1 MRAIYPFNDNWHF
14 LADFVPDL
22 IYNAGHGQSVRL
34 PHNATDLPYNYF
46 DETSWHQSYCYQKVF
61 AYHGKY
67 DHQVNTILFEGAMA
81 NTKVYLNGHHLLT
94 HTDGYTPFEASINSY
109 LKIGDNLLTVVLD
122 GSENPEIPPFGGLI
136 DYLTYAG
143 IYRDV
148 WFKSVPRISISEIKA
163 EPLNVLEEQKSL
175 RIWCRLN
182 GTVNGGSKIEMNHIL
197 RDSEGHVVAETNS
210 EASGEE
216 NTIQLGGL
224 KKIDLWDVEDPNLYE
239 LTTRISVDSHEDTVK
254 TSIGFRTAEF
264 TSKGFMLNDKPL
276 KILGLNRHQ
285 AYPYEG
291 YAMGR
296 RAQEKDAEI
305 LKFDLGCNLVRTSH
319 YPQSPWFL
327 DHCDR
332 IGLLVFEEI
341 PGWQHIGDTK
351 WKQRTIENV
360 KNMIKRDW
368 NHPSIILWGVRI
380 NESKDDH
387 DFYTDTN
394 ALSRKL
400 DSTRQTGGVRYITDS
415 EFLEDVYTMND
426 FIQGM
431 EELPGVNH
439 PQIHLRRQQEITGLN
454 RSVPY
459 LVTEFNGHTFPTKR
473 TDHEQ
478 RQAEHV
484 TRYLNILDKAY
495 GDDEISGCIG
505 WCFVD
510 YNTHKD
516 FGAGDR
522 ICHHGV
528 MDMFRNPKFA
538 SYVYSSQKSPLLQA
552 VLKPVTHWAR
562 GERNIGGVLP
572 LLILTNCDY
581 VELRYGSDLYAIEY
595 PNRERFPNLPHPPV
609 IFDHKSFDQEA
620 MGHWKKEWE
629 NVTFKGYVGDEEVIS
644 YSMVGNPVAD
654 RMDVVPDWRW
664 LKSDENDETRIVV
677 KALDQIG
684 NTLPYFDDPLSI
696 TVSENGQL
704 IGPDMINFR
713 GGIAT
718 FWVRST
724 SKTGQLKINL
734 KTPRF
739 PMGYCL
745 LHII

>member
-1 MRAIYPFNDNWHF
+1 MREIHPFNDNWHF
-14 LADFVPDL
+14 WTDFEPDL
-22 IYNAGHGQSVRL
+22 IYNPGQGQSVRL
-34 PHNATDLPYNYF
+34 PHNAADLPYNYF
-46 DETSWHQSYCYQKVF
+46 DETSWHQSYCYQKIF
-61 AYHGKY
+61 AYDGKY

-81 NTKVYLNGHHLLT
+81 NTKVYLNGYHLLT

-109 LKIGDNLLTVVLD
+109 LKVGDNLLTVVLD
-122 GSENPEIPPFGGLI
+122 GSESPEIPPFGGLI

-148 WFKSVPRISISEIKA
+148 WFKSVPKVSIGEVKA
-163 EPLNVLEEQKSL
+163 EPLNVLKDQKSL

-182 GTVNGGSKIEMNHIL
+182 GTDNCGSKIEITHIL

-210 EASGEE
+210 EVSGEE
-216 NTIQLGGL
+216 STIQLVGL
-224 KKIDLWDVEDPNLYE
+224 KKISLWDVENPNLYE
-239 LTTRISVDSHEDTVK
+239 LTTSISVDSHEDTVK

-264 TSKGFMLNDKPL
+264 TSKGFMLNGKPL

-341 PGWQHIGDTK
+341 PGWQHIGGTQ

-360 KNMIKRDW
+360 EKMIRRDW

-380 NESKDDH
+380 NESQDDR
-387 DFYTDTN
+387 DFYLETN
-394 ALSRKL
+394 SLSRKL

-439 PQIHLRRQQEITGLN
+439 PQIPLRKQQDVTGLN

-505 WCFVD
+505 WCFAD

-538 SYVYSSQKSPLLQA
+538 SYVYSSQKSPQLQA
-552 VLKPVTHWAR
+552 VLKPVTYWAR

-572 LLILTNCDY
+572 LIILTNCDY
-581 VELRYGSDLYAIEY
+581 VELRYGSELSTIEY

-609 IFDHKSFDQEA
+609 IFDHKSFGEEE

-654 RMDVVPDWRW
+654 RMEVVPDWRW
-664 LKSDENDETRIVV
+664 LKSEENDETRIVV

-684 NTLPYFDDPLSI
+684 NTLPHFDDPLSI
-696 TVSENGQL
+696 SVSENGQL

-724 SKTGQLKINL
+724 NKKGQFKINL

-739 PMGYCL
+739 SNASCL

>member
-1 MRAIYPFNDNWHF
+1 
-14 LADFVPDL
+14 
-22 IYNAGHGQSVRL
+22 
-34 PHNATDLPYNYF
+34 
-46 DETSWHQSYCYQKVF
+46 
-61 AYHGKY
+61 
-67 DHQVNTILFEGAMA
+67 MA
-81 NTKVYLNGHHLLT
+81 NTKVYLNGHHLIT

-109 LKIGDNLLTVVLD
+109 LKVGDNLLTVVLD
-122 GSENPEIPPFGGLI
+122 GCENPEIPPFGGLI

-148 WFKSVPRISISEIKA
+148 WFKSVPKVSISEIKA

-182 GTVNGGSKIEMNHIL
+182 GTDNCDSKIEITHIL
-197 RDSEGHVVAETNS
+197 RDSEGQVVAETNS

-216 NTIQLGGL
+216 NSIQLDEL
-224 KKIDLWDVEDPNLYE
+224 KKIDLWDVENPNLYE
-239 LTTRISVDSHEDTVK
+239 LTTSISVDSHEDTVK

-264 TSKGFMLNDKPL
+264 TSKGFMLNGKPL

-285 AYPYEG
+285 SYPYEG

-319 YPQSPWFL
+319 YPQSPWFI

-341 PGWQHIGDTK
+341 PGWQYIGGTK

-360 KNMIKRDW
+360 ENMIRRDW

-380 NESKDDH
+380 NESQDDH
-387 DFYTDTN
+387 DFYVETN
-394 ALSRKL
+394 SLSRKL
-400 DSTRQTGGVRYITDS
+400 DSNRQTGGVRYITDS

-439 PQIHLRRQQEITGLN
+439 PQIPLRKQQDVTGLN

-505 WCFVD
+505 WCFAD

-528 MDMFRNPKFA
+528 MDMYRNPKFA

-572 LLILTNCDY
+572 LIILTNCDY
-581 VELRYGSDLYAIEY
+581 VELRYGSELTAIEY
-595 PNRERFPNLPHPPV
+595 PNRERFPNLPRPPV
-609 IFDHKSFDQEA
+609 IFDHKSFGEEE
-620 MGHWKKEWE
+620 MGHWKKNWE
-629 NVTFKGYVGDEEVIS
+629 NVTFKGYVGDEEVIT

-684 NTLPYFDDPLSI
+684 NTLPHFDDPLSI
-696 TVSENGQL
+696 SVSENGQL

-724 SKTGQLKINL
+724 KKKGQLKINL

-739 PMGYCL
+739 SNASCL
-745 LHII
+745 LHVI

>member
-1 MRAIYPFNDNWHF
+1 MREVHPFNDNWHF
-14 LADFVPDL
+14 WANFEPDL
-22 IYNAGHGQSVRL
+22 IHNPGQGQSVRL
-34 PHNATDLPYNYF
+34 PHNAADLPYNYF

-61 AYHGKY
+61 AYDGKY

-94 HTDGYTPFEASINSY
+94 HTDGYTPFEAIINSY
-109 LKIGDNLLTVVLD
+109 LKVGDNLLTVVLD

-148 WFKSVPRISISEIKA
+148 WFKSVPKVSISEIKA

-182 GTVNGGSKIEMNHIL
+182 GTDNCGSKIEMSHIL
-197 RDSEGHVVAETNS
+197 RDSDGHVVAETNS
-210 EASGEE
+210 EVSGEE
-216 NTIQLGGL
+216 NTIKLDGL
-224 KKIDLWDVEDPNLYE
+224 KKISLWDIENPNLYE
-239 LTTRISVDSHEDTVK
+239 LTTSISVDSHEDTIK

-264 TSKGFMLNDKPL
+264 TSKGFMLNGKPL

-285 AYPYEG
+285 AYPFEG

-319 YPQSPWFL
+319 YPQSTWFI

-341 PGWQHIGDTK
+341 PGWQHIGGTQ
-351 WKQRTIENV
+351 WKQRAIENV
-360 KNMIKRDW
+360 EKMIRRDW

-380 NESKDDH
+380 NESQDDH
-387 DFYTDTN
+387 DFYLETN
-394 ALSRKL
+394 SLSRKL

-439 PQIHLRRQQEITGLN
+439 PQIPLRKQQDVTGLN

-505 WCFVD
+505 WCFAD

-538 SYVYSSQKSPLLQA
+538 SYVYSSQKSPLFKT

-572 LLILTNCDY
+572 LIILTNCDY
-581 VELRYGSDLYAIEY
+581 VELLYGSDLSAIEY

-609 IFDHKSFDQEA
+609 IFDHKSFDEEE

-654 RMDVVPDWRW
+654 RMEVAPDWRW
-664 LKSDENDETRIVV
+664 LKSEENDETRIVV

-684 NTLPYFDDPLSI
+684 NTLPHFDDPLSI
-696 TVSENGQL
+696 TISENGQL

-724 SKTGQLKINL
+724 NKKGQLKINL

-739 PMGYCL
+739 SNASCL
-745 LHII
+745 LYVI

>member
-1 MRAIYPFNDNWHF
+1 MREIHPFNDNWQF
-14 LADFVPDL
+14 CTDFEPDL
-22 IYNAGHGQSVRL
+22 IHNPGQGQSIRL
-34 PHNATDLPYNYF
+34 PHNAADLPYNYF
-46 DETSWHQSYCYQKVF
+46 DETSWHQSYCYQKIF
-61 AYHGKY
+61 AYDGKY
-67 DHQVNTILFEGAMA
+67 DHQVNTILFEGSMA

-109 LKIGDNLLTVVLD
+109 LKVGDNLLTVVLD

-148 WFKSVPRISISEIKA
+148 WFKSVPKVSIGEVKT

-182 GTVNGGSKIEMNHIL
+182 GTDKCGAKIEMTHIL
-197 RDSEGHVVAETNS
+197 WDSEGHVVAETNS
-210 EASGEE
+210 EVTGEE
-216 NTIQLGGL
+216 NTVQLDGL
-224 KKIDLWDVEDPNLYE
+224 KKISLWDIKNPNLYE
-239 LTTRISVDSHEDTVK
+239 LTTSISVDSHEDTVK

-264 TSKGFMLNDKPL
+264 TSNGFMLNGKPL

-341 PGWQHIGDTK
+341 PGWQHIGGTQ

-360 KNMIKRDW
+360 EKMIRRDW

-380 NESKDDH
+380 NESQDDH
-387 DFYTDTN
+387 DFYLETN
-394 ALSRKL
+394 SLSRKL

-415 EFLEDVYTMND
+415 DFLEDVYTMND

-439 PQIHLRRQQEITGLN
+439 PQIPLRKQQDVTGLN

-505 WCFVD
+505 WCFAD

-538 SYVYSSQKSPLLQA
+538 SYVYSSQKSPQLQA
-552 VLKPVTHWAR
+552 VLKPVTYWAR

-572 LLILTNCDY
+572 LIVLTNCDY
-581 VELRYGSDLYAIEY
+581 VELRYGSDLSTIEY

-609 IFDHKSFDQEA
+609 IFDHKSFVEEE

-654 RMDVVPDWRW
+654 RMEVVPDWRW
-664 LKSDENDETRIVV
+664 LKSEENDETRIVV

-684 NTLPYFDDPLSI
+684 NTLPHFDDPLSI
-696 TVSENGQL
+696 SVSENGQL

-724 SKTGQLKINL
+724 NKKGQLKINL

-739 PMGYCL
+739 SNASCL
-745 LHII
+745 LHVI

>member
-1 MRAIYPFNDNWHF
+1 MREIHPFNDNWHF
-14 LADFVPDL
+14 WTDFEPDL
-22 IYNAGHGQSVRL
+22 IYNPGQGQSVRL
-34 PHNATDLPYNYF
+34 PHNAADLSYNYF
-46 DETSWHQSYCYQKVF
+46 DETSWHQSYCYQKIF
-61 AYHGKY
+61 AYDGKY

-109 LKIGDNLLTVVLD
+109 LKVGDNLLTVVLD

-148 WFKSVPRISISEIKA
+148 WFKSVPRVSIGEVKA

-182 GTVNGGSKIEMNHIL
+182 GTDNCGAKIEMTHIL

-210 EASGEE
+210 EVTGEE
-216 NTIQLGGL
+216 NTLQLDGL
-224 KKIDLWDVEDPNLYE
+224 KKIILWDIKNPNLYE
-239 LTTRISVDSHEDTVK
+239 LTTSISVDSHEDTVK

-264 TSKGFMLNDKPL
+264 TSKGFMLNGKPL

-341 PGWQHIGDTK
+341 PGWQHIGGTQ

-360 KNMIKRDW
+360 EKMIRRDW

-380 NESKDDH
+380 NESQDDR
-387 DFYTDTN
+387 DFYLETN
-394 ALSRKL
+394 SLSRKL

-439 PQIHLRRQQEITGLN
+439 PQIPLRKQQDVTGLN

-484 TRYLNILDKAY
+484 TRYLNIIDKAY

-505 WCFVD
+505 WCFAD

-528 MDMFRNPKFA
+528 MDMYRNPKFA
-538 SYVYSSQKSPLLQA
+538 SYVYSSQKSPQLQA
-552 VLKPVTHWAR
+552 VLKPVTYWAR

-572 LLILTNCDY
+572 LIVLTNCDY
-581 VELRYGSDLYAIEY
+581 VELRYGSDLSTIEY

-609 IFDHKSFDQEA
+609 IFDHKSFGEEE

-654 RMDVVPDWRW
+654 RMEVVPDWRW
-664 LKSDENDETRIVV
+664 LKSEENDETRIVV

-684 NTLPYFDDPLSI
+684 NTLPHFDDPLSI
-696 TVSENGQL
+696 SVSENGQL

-724 SKTGQLKINL
+724 NKKGQLKINL

-739 PMGYCL
+739 SNASCL
-745 LHII
+745 LHVI

>member
-1 MRAIYPFNDNWHF
+1 MREILPFNDNWQF
-14 LADFVPDL
+14 FTKFDPEL
-22 IYNAGHGQSVRL
+22 INSPRHGQTIRL
-34 PHNATDLPYNYF
+34 PHNAADLPYNYF
-46 DETSWHQSYCYQKVF
+46 DETSWHQRFCYQKSFRFDGEINHRVVSLVF
-61 AYHGKY
+61 
-67 DHQVNTILFEGAMA
+67 DGAMA
-81 NTKVYLNGHHLLT
+81 NTNVYLNGAHLAS
-94 HTDGYTPFEASINSY
+94 HTDGYTPFEVNLNSA
-109 LKIGDNLLTVVLD
+109 LKAGDNLLTVVLD

-148 WFKSVPRISISEIKA
+148 WIKTVPEISIGNIRA
-163 EPLNVLEEQKSL
+163 ETLNVLEQQKSL
-175 RIWCRLN
+175 KIWCKLHRELACDSPITITHTLRDN
-182 GTVNGGSKIEMNHIL
+182 DGQLIAETGSKIYATVKTLLM
-197 RDSEGHVVAETNS
+197 EGL
-210 EASGEE
+210 E
-216 NTIQLGGL
+216 NIE
-224 KKIDLWDVEDPNLYE
+224 LWDVNNPNLYE
-239 LTTRISVDSHEDTVK
+239 LTTHIATDSDEDMVK
-254 TSIGFRTAEF
+254 TNIGFRTAKF
-264 TSKGFMLNDKPL
+264 TSKGFFLNGRPL

-285 AYPYEG
+285 SYPYEG

-319 YPQSPWFL
+319 YPQSPWFI

-341 PGWQHIGDTK
+341 PGWQHIGGHD
-351 WKQRTIENV
+351 WKKRAVNNV
-360 KNMIKRDW
+360 ANMIRRDR

-380 NESKDDH
+380 NESHDDH
-387 DFYTDTN
+387 DFYAETN
-394 ALSRKL
+394 SLARIL
-400 DSTRQTGGVRYITDS
+400 DPSRQTGGVRYITDS

-426 FIQGM
+426 FIQGN

-439 PQIHLRRQQEITGLN
+439 PRIPLQKQQEVTGLN
-454 RSVPY
+454 KSVPY

-484 TRYLNILDKAY
+484 IRYLNVLDKTF
-495 GDDEISGCIG
+495 GDEEISGCIG
-505 WCFVD
+505 WCFAD

-538 SYVYSSQKSPLLQA
+538 SYVYSSQQSPHSKP

-572 LLILTNCDY
+572 LIILTNCDY
-581 VELRYGSDLYAIEY
+581 IELRYGANLSAIEY
-595 PNRERFPNLPHPPV
+595 PSKGLYPNLPHAPV
-609 IFDHKSFDQEA
+609 IFDHKSFGEEE
-620 MGHWKKEWE
+620 MGHWKKVWE
-629 NVTFKGYVGDEEVIS
+629 DVTFKGYIGDDEVIS
-644 YSMVGNPVAD
+644 FSMVGNPVAH
-654 RMDVVPDWRW
+654 RMEILPDWRW
-664 LKSDENDETRIVV
+664 LRSDENDETRVV
-677 KALDQIG
+677 VRALDQIG
-684 NTLPYFDDPLSI
+684 NILPYFDDPLTI
-696 TVSENGQL
+696 TVSDEGQL

-724 SKTGQLKINL
+724 TSKGQLEIKIE
-734 KTPRF
+734 TPRF
-739 PMGYCL
+739 PSATRL